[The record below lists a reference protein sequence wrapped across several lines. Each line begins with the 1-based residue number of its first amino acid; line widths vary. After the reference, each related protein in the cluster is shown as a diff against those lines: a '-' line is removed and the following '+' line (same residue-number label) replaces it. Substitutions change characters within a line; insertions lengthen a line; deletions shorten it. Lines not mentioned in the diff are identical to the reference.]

1 MTQLEVIKSKILSPD
16 KLITQLKVWEFK
28 EQKVVFT
35 NGCFDV
41 LHHGHMVYL
50 SNAKDL
56 GNKLIIGLN
65 TDSSV
70 KRLKG
75 NDRPINMESS
85 RAIMLA
91 AFQFVDAVVLF
102 DEDTPYELIKK
113 VKPDILVK
121 GGDYKKE
128 DIVGADIVEQAGGEV
143 ITIEF
148 VKGFSSTA
156 ILNRLKE

>member
-1 MTQLEVIKSKILSPD
+1 MKQLELIKSKILTPE

-50 SNAKDL
+50 SQAKDL

-65 TDSSV
+65 TDFSV

-75 NDRPINMESS
+75 NNRPINPEYS

-91 AFQFVDAVVLF
+91 AFQFVDAVILF
-102 DEDTPYELIKK
+102 NDDTPNKLIKQ
-113 VKPDILVK
+113 VQPDILVK

-128 DIVGADIVEQAGGEV
+128 DIVGADVVLKGGGDVVTIDFVEGY
-143 ITIEF
+143 
-148 VKGFSSTA
+148 SSSA
-156 ILNRLKE
+156 IINRMKK